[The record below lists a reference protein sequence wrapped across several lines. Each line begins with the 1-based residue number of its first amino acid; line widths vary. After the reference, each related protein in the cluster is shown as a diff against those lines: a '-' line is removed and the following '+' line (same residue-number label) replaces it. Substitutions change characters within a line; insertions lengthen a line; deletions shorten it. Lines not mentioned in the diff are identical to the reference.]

1 MIDPADLPD
10 EGFSRLVAVMAHLR
24 APDGCPWDRAQT
36 LATLRTYLLE
46 ESHELLDAIDGLGD
60 AGRALPADLPLPD
73 ADPVLVA
80 QLREELGDVLLQVV
94 FESRIAQEAG
104 WFDAIDVAR
113 GIADKMVRRHP
124 HVFGD
129 ADAETAADV
138 SRNWEQLKR
147 REGKG
152 ALAGVPRNLPAL
164 LRGQRM
170 GDKAARIGF
179 DWPEASAVL
188 LKVDEEL
195 AELREAMASGDRAAM
210 ADELGDLLFALTSLA
225 RHLEVDAEQS
235 LRGTLDKFTRRFGYV
250 EQQIEAR
257 HGREHRASLDALEA
271 LWQEAKRL
279 ERQSETRF

>member
-1 MIDPADLPD
+1 MIDPAQLPD

-36 LATLRTYLLE
+36 LETLRTYLLE

-60 AGRALPADLPLPD
+60 AGRALPADLPLAD
-73 ADPVLVA
+73 VDPVLVE

-94 FESRIAQEAG
+94 FQSRIAQEAG
-104 WFDAIDVAR
+104 WFDAADVAR

-129 ADAETAADV
+129 ASVETAADV
-138 SRNWEQLKR
+138 SRNWEQIKR

-179 DWPEASAVL
+179 DWPEASGAL
-188 LKVDEEL
+188 AKVDEEL
-195 AELREAMASGDRAAM
+195 LELREAMASGDRAAM
-210 ADELGDLLFALTSLA
+210 SDELGDLLFALTSLA
-225 RHLEVDAEQS
+225 RHLEIDAEQS

-250 EQQIEAR
+250 EQQVEAR

-279 ERQSETRF
+279 ERGQG